1 MNVECNKLDKSK
13 IAGFSDCDQADAKA
27 WLESGSDPGYQI
39 MDDNDILNH
48 VQESQDII
56 ESDNEDEELEE
67 MATGPHVQE
76 SQDIIES
83 DNEDEELEEMAT
95 GPTHEQAFAALN
107 TAMDWYEKQ
116 KDSN

>member
-1 MNVECNKLDKSK
+1 MITV
-13 IAGFSDCDQADAKA
+13 AGLSDCAQADVKD

-39 MDDNDILNH
+39 MDDNDI
-48 VQESQDII
+48 
-56 ESDNEDEELEE
+56 
-67 MATGPHVQE
+67 VQE

-95 GPTHEQAFAALN
+95 GPTHEQAFTALN
-107 TAMDWYEKQ
+107 TAIDWYEKQ